1 MSPVSPVSPGE
12 GSPDVHTPPL
22 LLAFL
27 DSNVNAHPEQAGH
40 FGGVGGRRP
49 ALASN
54 TNTAQSAGG
63 AGVGKRR
70 KVREHELE
78 QEGEGRRGLGDEEKE
93 QGILPGCGRVVC
105 RGCSF
110 ETPER
115 YVDVGLLAF
124 VLWIDPPIF

>member
-22 LLAFL
+22 LAFL
-27 DSNVNAHPEQAGH
+27 DTHANAQSGQSLG
-40 FGGVGGRRP
+40 FGTRRP

-63 AGVGKRR
+63 GGVGKRR
-70 KVREHELE
+70 KVREDEFE
-78 QEGEGRRGLGDEEKE
+78 QEGEGRRGGLGNEEKE
-93 QGILPGCGRVVC
+93 GILPGCGRVVC

-115 YVDVGLLAF
+115 YVDVELF
-124 VLWIDPPIF
+124 VLVLWADSPVF